1 MVKPMWCLETL
12 VKMNDEAAETEA
24 AQKAFALVME
34 RMNAVTASI
43 MEELA
48 RFQRQH
54 DSPIAH

>member
-1 MVKPMWCLETL
+1 MWCLETL